1 MFKKLTPRAGS
12 GVAVTVAAALMLTA
26 CGGGNGGG
34 EAAATVDPNEEITLN
49 FTWWGN
55 EDRAERYEE
64 AIALFEEEFPNIEVN
79 GTFMDFPS
87 YWEKR
92 QTEAAG
98 GGLPDVMQ
106 FDYSYLRQYGQ
117 NGLLLD
123 LSDYVGNGLTTDTI
137 DETLLATGQLEDQTL
152 AIPTGYNA
160 WSLFENP
167 AVLEQAGVEGYEG
180 GTSWEEYDAYMAG
193 VTEAAGGEIY
203 GGTDYTGRIQNFELQ
218 LRQEGRELFT
228 EEGEL
233 NFTQEEL
240 AEFWSSAEELRENV
254 TIPARQ
260 LEELAPKS
268 GFGANLTAS
277 EMTWSNFMGG
287 YLGDTGAEELTILAP
302 PTSDPSARD
311 LYQKPSMLHA
321 VSAGTEHPEAAV
333 VFIEF
338 LINTPEVGGIFGA
351 SLGVPASE
359 TALEGAALEG
369 PELEV
374 KEYLD
379 SVADRIGD
387 PPAAPVVGYG
397 ALENTFLT
405 LGTSI
410 GLDAI
415 SPEDAAQQFF
425 DEAAVTLGS

>member
-1 MFKKLTPRAGS
+1 MFKRISPRAGS

-26 CGGGNGGG
+26 CGGSGGG
-34 EAAATVDPNEEITLN
+34 EAGGTPDPNEEVTLN

-64 AIALFEEEFPNIEVN
+64 AIALFEEQNPNIDVN
-79 GTFMDFPS
+79 GTFMDFPA

-123 LSDYVGNGLTTDTI
+123 LTGFEGNGLTTDGI
-137 DETLLATGQLEDQTL
+137 DETLLATGKLEDQTL
-152 AIPTGYNA
+152 AVPTGYNA

-180 GTSWEEYDAYMAG
+180 GTTWDDYDAYMAG
-193 VTEAAGGEIY
+193 VTEASGGEVY
-203 GGTDYTGRIQNFELQ
+203 GGTDYTMRIQNFELQ
-218 LRQEGRELFT
+218 LRQEGRDLFT
-228 EEGEL
+228 EEGEI

-240 AEFWSSAEELRENV
+240 AEFWSSAEDIRENAV
-254 TIPARQ
+254 IPARQ
-260 LEELAPKS
+260 LEEVAPKS
-268 GFGANLTAS
+268 GFGANLTAT

-287 YLGDTGAEELTILAP
+287 YLGDTGAEDLNIVAP
-302 PTSDPSARD
+302 PTSDPSVQD

-333 VFIEF
+333 AFIEF
-338 LINTPEVGGIFGA
+338 LINSPEVGEIFGA
-351 SLGVPASE
+351 TLGVPASE

-379 SVADRIGD
+379 SVADRIGE

-410 GLDAI
+410 GLGAI
-415 SPEDAAQQFF
+415 TPEEAAQQFF

>member
-1 MFKKLTPRAGS
+1 MFNKLSRRAGS
-12 GVAVTVAAALMLTA
+12 GVAVTMAAALMLTA
-26 CGGGNGGG
+26 CGGNGGG
-34 EAAATVDPNEEITLN
+34 EAGGTPDPNEEVTLN

-55 EDRAERYEE
+55 EDRATRYNE
-64 AIALFEEEFPNIEVN
+64 AIALFEEQNPNIDVN
-79 GTFMDFPS
+79 GTFMDFPA

-106 FDYSYLRQYGQ
+106 FDATYLRQYGE

-123 LSDYVGNGLTTDTI
+123 LTEYVGNGLTTDTI
-137 DETLLATGQLEDQTL
+137 DETLLATGKLEDQTL
-152 AIPTGYNA
+152 AVPTGYNA

-167 AVLEQAGVEGYEG
+167 ALIEQAGVEGYEG
-180 GTSWEEYDAYMAG
+180 GTSWEDYEAYMAS
-193 VTEAAGGEIY
+193 VSEAGDEIW

-228 EEGEL
+228 EDGQL

-240 AEFWSSAEELRENV
+240 AEFWGSASDLRTSDAV
-254 TIPARQ
+254 IPGRK
-260 LEELAPKS
+260 LEEVAPKS

-287 YLGDTGAEELTILAP
+287 YLGDTGAEDLNIVAP
-302 PTSDPSARD
+302 PTSDPSVKD
-311 LYQKPSMLHA
+311 LYQKPALQHV
-321 VSAGTEHPEAAV
+321 VSAQTEHPEAAV
-333 VFIEF
+333 ALVEF
-338 LINTPEVGGIFGA
+338 LINSPEVGAIFGA

-374 KEYLD
+374 KEYLE
-379 SVADRIGD
+379 SVSDRIGD
-387 PPAAPVVGYG
+387 PPPAPVVGYG

-410 GLDAI
+410 GLDALT
-415 SPEDAAQQFF
+415 PEDAAQQFF

>member
-1 MFKKLTPRAGS
+1 MFNKLSRRAGS
-12 GVAVTVAAALMLTA
+12 GVALTMAAAFMLTA
-26 CGGGNGGG
+26 CGGNGGG
-34 EAAATVDPNEEITLN
+34 EAGGTPDPNEEVTLN

-55 EDRAERYEE
+55 EDRAERYNE
-64 AIALFEEEFPNIEVN
+64 AIALFEEQNPNIDVN
-79 GTFMDFPS
+79 GTFMDFPA

-117 NGLLLD
+117 NGLLMD
-123 LSDYVGNGLTTDTI
+123 LTEYVGNGLTTDTI
-137 DETLLATGQLEDQTL
+137 DETLLATGKLEDQTL
-152 AIPTGYNA
+152 AVPTGYNA

-167 AVLEQAGVEGYEG
+167 ALIEQAGVEGYEG
-180 GTSWEEYDAYMAG
+180 GTSWEDYEAYMAS
-193 VTEAAGGEIY
+193 VSEAGDEIW

-228 EEGEL
+228 EDGQL

-240 AEFWSSAEELRENV
+240 AEFWASASDLRESDAV
-254 TIPARQ
+254 IPGRK
-260 LEELAPKS
+260 LEEVAPKS

-287 YLGDTGAEELTILAP
+287 YLGDTGAEDLTILAP
-302 PTSDPSARD
+302 PTSDPSVKD

-321 VSAGTEHPEAAV
+321 VGAQTEHPEAAV
-333 VFIEF
+333 ALVDF
-338 LINTPEVGGIFGA
+338 LINSPEVGEIFGA

-379 SVADRIGD
+379 SVSDRIGE
-387 PPAAPVVGYG
+387 PPAAPIVGYG

-415 SPEDAAQQFF
+415 TPEEAAQQFF

>member
-1 MFKKLTPRAGS
+1 MFKRISPRAGS

-26 CGGGNGGG
+26 CGGSGGG
-34 EAAATVDPNEEITLN
+34 DAGGTPDPNEEVTLN

-64 AIALFEEEFPNIEVN
+64 AIALFEEQNPNIDVN
-79 GTFMDFPS
+79 GTFMDFPA

-123 LSDYVGNGLTTDTI
+123 LTGFEGNGLTTDGI
-137 DETLLATGQLEDQTL
+137 DETLLATGKLEDQTL
-152 AIPTGYNA
+152 AVPTGYNA

-180 GTSWEEYDAYMAG
+180 GTTWDDYDAYMAG
-193 VTEAAGGEIY
+193 VTEASGGEVY
-203 GGTDYTGRIQNFELQ
+203 GGTDYTMRIQNFELQ
-218 LRQEGRELFT
+218 LRQEGRDLFT
-228 EEGEL
+228 EEGEI

-240 AEFWSSAEELRENV
+240 AEFWSSAEDIRENAV
-254 TIPARQ
+254 IPARQ
-260 LEELAPKS
+260 LEEVAPKS
-268 GFGANLTAS
+268 GFGANLTAT

-287 YLGDTGAEELTILAP
+287 YLGDTGAEDLSIVAP
-302 PTSDPSARD
+302 PTSDPSVQD

-333 VFIEF
+333 AFIEF
-338 LINTPEVGGIFGA
+338 LINSPEVGEIFGA
-351 SLGVPASE
+351 TLGVPASE

-379 SVADRIGD
+379 SVADRIGE

-410 GLDAI
+410 GLGAI
-415 SPEDAAQQFF
+415 TPEEAAQQFF

>member
-1 MFKKLTPRAGS
+1 MFKRISPRAGS

-26 CGGGNGGG
+26 CGGSGGG
-34 EAAATVDPNEEITLN
+34 DAGGTPDPNEEVTLN

-64 AIALFEEEFPNIEVN
+64 AIALFEEQNPNIDVN
-79 GTFMDFPS
+79 GTFMDFPA

-123 LSDYVGNGLTTDTI
+123 LTGFEGNGLTTDGI
-137 DETLLATGQLEDQTL
+137 DETLLATGKLEDQTL
-152 AIPTGYNA
+152 AVPTGYNA

-180 GTSWEEYDAYMAG
+180 GTTWDDYDAYMAG
-193 VTEAAGGEIY
+193 VTEASGGEVY
-203 GGTDYTGRIQNFELQ
+203 GGTDYTMRIQNFELQ
-218 LRQEGRELFT
+218 LRQEGRDLFT
-228 EEGEL
+228 EEGEI

-240 AEFWSSAEELRENV
+240 AEFWSSAEDIRENAV
-254 TIPARQ
+254 IPARQ
-260 LEELAPKS
+260 LEEVAPKS
-268 GFGANLTAS
+268 GFGANLTAT

-287 YLGDTGAEELTILAP
+287 YLGDTGAEDLNIVAP
-302 PTSDPSARD
+302 PTSDPSVQD

-333 VFIEF
+333 AFIEF
-338 LINTPEVGGIFGA
+338 LINSPEVGEIFGA
-351 SLGVPASE
+351 TLGVPASE

-379 SVADRIGD
+379 SVADRIGE

-410 GLDAI
+410 GLGAI
-415 SPEDAAQQFF
+415 TPEEAAQQFF

>member
-1 MFKKLTPRAGS
+1 MFKKLSRRAGS

-26 CGGGNGGG
+26 CGGNGGG
-34 EAAATVDPNEEITLN
+34 DAGGTPDPNEEVTLN

-55 EDRAERYEE
+55 EDRAERYNE
-64 AIALFEEEFPNIEVN
+64 AIALFEDANPNIDVN
-79 GTFMDFPS
+79 GTFMDFPA

-123 LSDYVGNGLTTDTI
+123 LTEYVGNGLTTDTI
-137 DETLLATGQLEDQTL
+137 DETLLATGKLEDQTL
-152 AIPTGYNA
+152 AVPTGYNA

-167 AVLEQAGVEGYEG
+167 AVIEQAGVEGYEG
-180 GTSWEEYDAYMAG
+180 GTSWDDYDAYMTS
-193 VTEAAGGEIY
+193 VTEASGGEVW

-218 LRQEGRELFT
+218 LRQQGRELFT

-240 AEFWSSAEELRENV
+240 AEFWSSAQDLRENA
-254 TIPARQ
+254 TIPARK
-260 LEELAPKS
+260 LEEVNPKS

-287 YLGDTGAEELTILAP
+287 YLADTGAEDLTILAP
-302 PTSDPSARD
+302 PTSDPSVKD

-321 VSAGTEHPEAAV
+321 VGAQTEHPEAAV
-333 VFIEF
+333 AFIEF
-338 LINTPEVGGIFGA
+338 LINSPEVGEIFGA
-351 SLGVPASE
+351 TLGVPASE

-425 DEAAVTLGS
+425 DEAAVTLGR

>member
-1 MFKKLTPRAGS
+1 
-12 GVAVTVAAALMLTA
+12 MLTA
-26 CGGGNGGG
+26 CGGNGGG
-34 EAAATVDPNEEITLN
+34 E
-49 FTWWGN
+49 
-55 EDRAERYEE
+55 
-64 AIALFEEEFPNIEVN
+64 
-79 GTFMDFPS
+79 
-87 YWEKR
+87 
-92 QTEAAG
+92 AG

-123 LSDYVGNGLTTDTI
+123 LTEYEGSALTTDSI
-137 DETLLATGQLEDQTL
+137 DETLLATGKLEDQTL

-167 AVLEQAGVEGYEG
+167 ALVEKAGVESYEG
-180 GTSWEEYDAYMAG
+180 GTSWEDYEAYMAE
-193 VTEAAGGEIY
+193 VSEAGGEGIW

-233 NFTQEEL
+233 GFTQEEL
-240 AEFWSSAEELRENV
+240 AEFWSGASDLRESGAV
-254 TIPARQ
+254 IPSRK
-260 LEELAPKS
+260 LEEVAPKS
-268 GFGANLTAS
+268 GFGANLTAT

-287 YLGDTGAEELTILAP
+287 YLADTGAEDLTILAP
-302 PTSDPSARD
+302 PTSDPSVKD

-333 VFIEF
+333 AFIEF
-338 LINTPEVGGIFGA
+338 LINSPEVGKIFGA

-379 SVADRIGD
+379 SVSDRIGD

-410 GLDAI
+410 GLGATT
-415 SPEDAAQQFF
+415 PEEAAQQFF

>member
-1 MFKKLTPRAGS
+1 MFKRISPRAGS

-26 CGGGNGGG
+26 CGGSGGG
-34 EAAATVDPNEEITLN
+34 DAGGTPDPNEEVTLN

-64 AIALFEEEFPNIEVN
+64 AIALFEEQNPNIDVN
-79 GTFMDFPS
+79 GTFMDFPA

-123 LSDYVGNGLTTDTI
+123 LTGFEGNGLTTDGI
-137 DETLLATGQLEDQTL
+137 DETLLATGKLEDQTL
-152 AIPTGYNA
+152 AVPTGYNA

-180 GTSWEEYDAYMAG
+180 GTTWDDYDAYMAG
-193 VTEAAGGEIY
+193 VTEASGGEVY
-203 GGTDYTGRIQNFELQ
+203 GGTDYTMRIQNFELQ
-218 LRQEGRELFT
+218 LRQEGRDLFT
-228 EEGEL
+228 EEGEI

-240 AEFWSSAEELRENV
+240 AEFWSSAEDIRENAV
-254 TIPARQ
+254 IPARQ
-260 LEELAPKS
+260 LEEVAPKS
-268 GFGANLTAS
+268 GFGANLTAT

-287 YLGDTGAEELTILAP
+287 YLGDTGAEDLNIVAP
-302 PTSDPSARD
+302 PTSDPSVQD

-333 VFIEF
+333 AFIEF
-338 LINTPEVGGIFGA
+338 LINSPEVGEIFGA
-351 SLGVPASE
+351 TLGVPASE
-359 TALEGAALEG
+359 SALEGAALEG

-379 SVADRIGD
+379 SVADRIGE

-410 GLDAI
+410 GLGAI
-415 SPEDAAQQFF
+415 TPEEAAQQFF

>member
-1 MFKKLTPRAGS
+1 MFNKFSRRAGS

-26 CGGGNGGG
+26 CGGNGGG
-34 EAAATVDPNEEITLN
+34 EPGTVDPNEEITLN

-55 EDRAERYEE
+55 EDRAERYNE
-64 AIALFEEEFPNIEVN
+64 AIALFEEENPNIDVN
-79 GTFMDFPS
+79 GTFMDFPA

-123 LSDYVGNGLTTDTI
+123 LNDYVGNGLTTDSI
-137 DETLLATGQLEDQTL
+137 DETLMATGKLEDQTL
-152 AIPTGYNA
+152 GVPTGYNA

-167 AVLEQAGVEGYEG
+167 AILEQVGVEGYEG
-180 GTSWEEYDAYMAG
+180 GTSWEDYEEYMAT
-193 VTEAAGGEIY
+193 VSEASDEVW

-233 NFTQEEL
+233 GFTQEEL
-240 AEFWSSAEELRENV
+240 AEFWSSASDLRESDAV
-254 TIPARQ
+254 IPARK
-260 LEELAPKS
+260 LEEVLPKS
-268 GFGANLTAS
+268 GFGSNLTAT

-287 YLGDTGAEELTILAP
+287 YLGDTGAEDLNIVAP
-302 PTSDPSARD
+302 PTSDPSVKD

-333 VFIEF
+333 AFIEF
-338 LINTPEVGGIFGA
+338 LINSPEVGEIFGA
-351 SLGVPASE
+351 SLGVPASK

-379 SVADRIGD
+379 SVADRIGE

-410 GLDAI
+410 GLGSI

-425 DEAAVTLGS
+425 DEAAVTLSN

>member
-1 MFKKLTPRAGS
+1 MFKRISPRAGS

-26 CGGGNGGG
+26 CGGSGGG
-34 EAAATVDPNEEITLN
+34 DAGGTPDPNEEVTLN

-64 AIALFEEEFPNIEVN
+64 AIALFEEQNPNIDVN
-79 GTFMDFPS
+79 GTFMDFPA

-123 LSDYVGNGLTTDTI
+123 LTGFEGNGLTTDSI
-137 DETLLATGQLEDQTL
+137 DETLLATGKLEDQTL
-152 AIPTGYNA
+152 AVPTGYNA

-180 GTSWEEYDAYMAG
+180 GTTWDDYDAYMAG
-193 VTEAAGGEIY
+193 VTEASGGEVY
-203 GGTDYTGRIQNFELQ
+203 GGTDYTMRIQNFELQ
-218 LRQEGRELFT
+218 LRQEGRDLFT
-228 EEGEL
+228 EEGEI

-240 AEFWSSAEELRENV
+240 AEFWSSAEDIRENAV
-254 TIPARQ
+254 IPARQ
-260 LEELAPKS
+260 LEEVAPKS
-268 GFGANLTAS
+268 GFGANLTAT

-287 YLGDTGAEELTILAP
+287 YLGDTGAEDLNIVAP
-302 PTSDPSARD
+302 PTSDPSVQD

-333 VFIEF
+333 AFIEF
-338 LINTPEVGGIFGA
+338 LINSPEVGEIFGA
-351 SLGVPASE
+351 TLGVPASE

-379 SVADRIGD
+379 SVADRIGE

-410 GLDAI
+410 GLGAI
-415 SPEDAAQQFF
+415 TPEEAAQQFF

>member
-1 MFKKLTPRAGS
+1 MFNKFSRRAGS
-12 GVAVTVAAALMLTA
+12 GVAVTVAAVLMLTA
-26 CGGGNGGG
+26 CGGNGGDAG
-34 EAAATVDPNEEITLN
+34 GTPDPNEEVTLN

-55 EDRAERYEE
+55 EDRASRYEE
-64 AIALFEEEFPNIEVN
+64 AIALFEDENPNIDVN
-79 GTFMDFPS
+79 GTFMDFPA

-106 FDYSYLRQYGQ
+106 FDYSYLRQYGE
-117 NGLLLD
+117 NGVLLD
-123 LSDYVGNGLTTDTI
+123 LTEYEGNGLTTDGI
-137 DETLLATGQLEDQTL
+137 DETLMATGRLEDQTL
-152 AIPTGYNA
+152 AVPTGYNA

-167 AVLEQAGVEGYEG
+167 AVLEETGATGYEG
-180 GTSWEEYDAYMAG
+180 GTSWEDYDAYMTS
-193 VTEAAGGEIY
+193 VTEASGGEVY
-203 GGTDYTGRIQNFELQ
+203 GGTDYTGRIQNLELQ
-218 LRQEGRELFT
+218 MRQEGRELFT
-228 EEGEL
+228 DEGEL

-240 AEFWSSAEELRENV
+240 AEFWSSAQGLRDNV

-260 LEELAPKS
+260 LEEVAPKS
-268 GFGANLTAS
+268 GFGSNLTAS

-287 YLGDTGAEELTILAP
+287 YLGDTGAEDLTILAP
-302 PTSDPSARD
+302 PTSDPSVKD

-333 VFIEF
+333 AFVEF
-338 LINTPEVGGIFGA
+338 LINSPEVGAIFGA

-359 TALEGAALEG
+359 TALEGASLEG
-369 PELEV
+369 PDLGV

-410 GLDAI
+410 GLGAI
-415 SPEDAAQQFF
+415 TPEEAAQQFF
-425 DEAAVTLGS
+425 DEVAVTLGS

>member
-1 MFKKLTPRAGS
+1 MFNKLSRRAGS
-12 GVAVTVAAALMLTA
+12 GVALTMAAALMLTA
-26 CGGGNGGG
+26 CGGNGGG
-34 EAAATVDPNEEITLN
+34 EAGGTPDPNEEVTLN

-55 EDRAERYEE
+55 EDRAERYNE
-64 AIALFEEEFPNIEVN
+64 AIALFEEQNPNIDVN
-79 GTFMDFPS
+79 GTFMDFPA

-117 NGLLLD
+117 NGLLMD
-123 LSDYVGNGLTTDTI
+123 LTEYVGNGLTTDTI
-137 DETLLATGQLEDQTL
+137 DETLLATGKLEDQTL
-152 AIPTGYNA
+152 AVPTGYNA

-167 AVLEQAGVEGYEG
+167 ALIEQAGVEGYEG
-180 GTSWEEYDAYMAG
+180 GTSWEDYEAYMAS
-193 VTEAAGGEIY
+193 VSEAGDEIW

-228 EEGEL
+228 EDGQL

-240 AEFWSSAEELRENV
+240 
-254 TIPARQ
+254 
-260 LEELAPKS
+260 
-268 GFGANLTAS
+268 
-277 EMTWSNFMGG
+277 
-287 YLGDTGAEELTILAP
+287 
-302 PTSDPSARD
+302 
-311 LYQKPSMLHA
+311 
-321 VSAGTEHPEAAV
+321 
-333 VFIEF
+333 
-338 LINTPEVGGIFGA
+338 GA

-379 SVADRIGD
+379 SVSDRIGE
-387 PPAAPVVGYG
+387 PPAAPIVGYG

-415 SPEDAAQQFF
+415 TPEEPAQQFF

>member
-1 MFKKLTPRAGS
+1 MFKKLSRRAGS
-12 GVAVTVAAALMLTA
+12 GVAVTMVAALMLTA
-26 CGGGNGGG
+26 CGGNGGG
-34 EAAATVDPNEEITLN
+34 EAGGTPDPNEEVTLN

-55 EDRAERYEE
+55 EDRATRYNE
-64 AIALFEEEFPNIEVN
+64 AIALFEEQNPNIDVS
-79 GTFMDFPS
+79 GTFMDFPA

-123 LSDYVGNGLTTDTI
+123 LTEYEGNGLTTDSI
-137 DETLLATGQLEDQTL
+137 DETLLATGKLEDQTL
-152 AIPTGYNA
+152 AVPTGYNA

-167 AVLEQAGVEGYEG
+167 AVLEQAGAEGYEG
-180 GTSWEEYDAYMAG
+180 GTSWEDYDAYMAS
-193 VTEAAGGEIY
+193 VTEASGGEVY

-228 EEGEL
+228 EEGEI

-240 AEFWSSAEELRENV
+240 AEFWSSAQDVRDNA

-260 LEELAPKS
+260 LEEVAPKS

-287 YLGDTGAEELTILAP
+287 YLADTGAEDLTILAP
-302 PTSDPSARD
+302 PTDDPSVKD

-321 VSAGTEHPEAAV
+321 VGAQTEHPEAAV
-333 VFIEF
+333 AFVEF
-338 LINTPEVGGIFGA
+338 LINSPEVGEIFGA
-351 SLGVPASE
+351 TLGVPASE

-379 SVADRIGD
+379 SVADRIGE

>member
-1 MFKKLTPRAGS
+1 MFNKFLRRAGS
-12 GVAVTVAAALMLTA
+12 GVAVTVAAVLMLTA
-26 CGGGNGGG
+26 CGGNGGDAG
-34 EAAATVDPNEEITLN
+34 GTPDPNEEVTLN

-55 EDRAERYEE
+55 EDRASRYEE
-64 AIALFEEEFPNIEVN
+64 AIALFEDENPNIDVN
-79 GTFMDFPS
+79 GTFMDFPA

-106 FDYSYLRQYGQ
+106 FDYSYLRQYGE
-117 NGLLLD
+117 NGVLLD
-123 LSDYVGNGLTTDTI
+123 LTGYEGNGLTTDGI
-137 DETLLATGQLEDQTL
+137 DETLMATGRLEDQTL
-152 AIPTGYNA
+152 AVPTGYNA

-167 AVLEQAGVEGYEG
+167 AVLEETGAAGYEG
-180 GTSWEEYDAYMAG
+180 GTSWEDYDAYMTS
-193 VTEAAGGEIY
+193 VTEASGGEVY
-203 GGTDYTGRIQNFELQ
+203 GGTDYTGRIQNLELQ
-218 LRQEGRELFT
+218 MRQEGRELFT
-228 EEGEL
+228 DEGEL

-240 AEFWSSAEELRENV
+240 AEFWSSAQGLRDDV

-260 LEELAPKS
+260 LEEVAPKS
-268 GFGANLTAS
+268 GFGSNLTAS

-287 YLGDTGAEELTILAP
+287 YLGDTGAEDLTILAP
-302 PTSDPSARD
+302 PTSDPSVKD

-321 VSAGTEHPEAAV
+321 VSAGTEQPEAAV
-333 VFIEF
+333 AFVEF
-338 LINTPEVGGIFGA
+338 LINSPEVGEIFGA

-359 TALEGAALEG
+359 TALEGASLEG
-369 PELEV
+369 PDLEV

-410 GLDAI
+410 GLGAI
-415 SPEDAAQQFF
+415 TPEEAAQQFF
-425 DEAAVTLGS
+425 DEVAVTLGS

>member
-1 MFKKLTPRAGS
+1 MFNKFSRRAGS

-26 CGGGNGGG
+26 CGGNGGG
-34 EAAATVDPNEEITLN
+34 EAGGTPDPNEEVTLN

-55 EDRAERYEE
+55 DDRAERYNE
-64 AIALFEEEFPNIEVN
+64 AIALFEEENPNIDVN
-79 GTFMDFPS
+79 GTFMDFPA

-106 FDYSYLRQYGQ
+106 FDYSYLRQYGE
-117 NGLLLD
+117 NGLLMD
-123 LSDYVGNGLTTDTI
+123 LSEYVGNGLTTETI

-167 AVLEQAGVEGYEG
+167 ALIEQAGVDGYEG
-180 GTSWEEYDAYMAG
+180 GTSWEDYEAYMAS
-193 VTEAAGGEIY
+193 VSDASDEIW

-228 EEGEL
+228 EEGQL

-240 AEFWSSAEELRENV
+240 AEFWGSTADLREEEV
-254 TIPARQ
+254 VIPARQ
-260 LEELAPKS
+260 LEEVLPKS
-268 GFGANLTAS
+268 GFGSNLTAS

-287 YLGDTGAEELTILAP
+287 YLGDTGAEDLTILAP
-302 PTSDPSARD
+302 PTSDPSVQD

-333 VFIEF
+333 AFVEF
-338 LINTPEVGGIFGA
+338 LINSPEVGEIFGA
-351 SLGVPASE
+351 TLGVPASDA
-359 TALEGAALEG
+359 ALEGASLEG

-379 SVADRIGD
+379 SVSDRIGN

-397 ALENTFLT
+397 SLENIFLT